1 MKVKILFIALAA
13 LAFSGSA
20 LAQYTTSGAQ
30 SGSAAVLG
38 NHINMVNEASVIPTE
53 TKLKNTP
60 AFGMSGPASGPC
72 NGFSGGLT
80 GVVAGF
86 GGGFNFS
93 KVDEG
98 CEDRE
103 TARMLGLLGQ
113 KDAGVELLK
122 SSEAW
127 QRHLARTKEQA
138 AKKAEAPAPVQ
149 ASTAPQVVA
158 AANPTGCVADE
169 FMARRLNKPV
179 CK

>member
-1 MKVKILFIALAA
+1 MKVKILFVALAA

-53 TKLKNTP
+53 TKVKNTP

-103 TARMLGLLGQ
+103 TARMLGLLGE
-113 KDAGVELLK
+113 KDAGVALLK
-122 SSEAW
+122 SSEVW
-127 QRHLARTKEQA
+127 QRHLERTKA
-138 AKKAEAPAPVQ
+138 VKKAEAIPSPMAAAP
-149 ASTAPQVVA
+149 APQVVA

-169 FMARRLNKPV
+169 FIASRMNKPV